1 MVAKKP
7 EQVAKALGLR
17 PDFVWG
23 VSTSAFQVEGAVKG
37 DGRGPSIWDTRCRLA
52 GGVWNGANADI
63 ACDHY
68 HRWPEDV
75 ALMKQIGVGAY
86 RFSLAWPRL
95 LPKGRGAVNQA
106 GLDFY
111 DRLIDGVLEA
121 GIEPWVCLYHWDLP
135 QGLDDLGGWTNRDCA
150 GWFADYAVLAAKR
163 YGDRVKNWATFN
175 EFSVFTMFGYAID
188 WAAPGVTDRS
198 AHMKAVHH
206 VNLAHGAGVDVLRD
220 HVAGANIGAIHNRQ
234 IVRPEGGLEEN
245 KAVAELLD
253 AHWNLVFADPQHLG
267 HYPAIVMGAM
277 EPNIKAGDMAAI
289 CRPTDW
295 IGLNHYGPIYAK
307 VDPSTTWGYGWGSP
321 PESANHPEV
330 GWPIFPEVFK
340 DELLE
345 LTRRYRMPIYV
356 TENGCGGGKGS
367 DTPDENGEVKDTHRI
382 AYFREYTKAM
392 RDAVAEGAD
401 LRGYFVWAL
410 LDNFE
415 WGSGYGPRFG
425 LLHVDFDTQK
435 RTLKNSGKWYG
446 GLIRGEHTG
455 E

>member
-23 VSTSAFQVEGAVKG
+23 VSTSAYQVEGAVKE
-37 DGRGPSIWDTRCRLA
+37 DGRGPSIWDTRCRLQ
-52 GGVWNGANADI
+52 GGVWNGATGEV

-75 ALMKQIGVGAY
+75 ALMKSIGVGAY

-95 LPKGRGAVNQA
+95 QPRGRGAVNQP

-111 DRLIDGVLEA
+111 DRLIDGLLEA

-135 QGLDDLGGWTNRDCA
+135 QALDDLGGWTNRDCA
-150 GWFADYAVLAAKR
+150 GWFADYAVVAAKR
-163 YGDRVKNWATFN
+163 YGDRVKHWATFN

-198 AHMKAVHH
+198 AHMKAIHH
-206 VNLAHGAGVDVLRD
+206 VNLAHGLGVDVLRD
-220 HVAGANIGAIHNRQ
+220 HVAGASIGAIHNRQ

-245 KAVAELLD
+245 RAAAELLS

-267 HYPAIVMGAM
+267 HYPAIVINDM
-277 EPNIKAGDMAAI
+277 EPHVRAGDMARI

-307 VDPSTTWGYGWGSP
+307 VDSTTTWGYGWGAP

-345 LTRRYRMPIYV
+345 LTRRYKMPIYV

-367 DTPDENGEVKDTHRI
+367 DEPDGAGEVKDTHRI
-382 AYFREYTKAM
+382 AYFREYIKAM
-392 RDAVAEGAD
+392 RDAAAEGSD
-401 LRGYFVWAL
+401 IRGYFVWSL

-425 LLHVDFDTQK
+425 LLHVDFETQK
-435 RTLKNSGKWYG
+435 RSLKNSGKWYRD
-446 GLIRGEHTG
+446 LIQGKHKGE
-455 E
+455 

>member
-1 MVAKKP
+1 MAAKKNKKS
-7 EQVAKALGLR
+7 ADSGLR
-17 PDFVWG
+17 PDFIWG
-23 VSTSAFQVEGAVKG
+23 VSTSAFQVEGATKE
-37 DGRGPSIWDTRCRLA
+37 DGRGPSIWDTRCRLQ
-52 GGVWNGANADI
+52 GGVWTGANADV

-75 ALMKQIGVGAY
+75 ALLKDLGVDAY

-95 LPKGRGAVNQA
+95 LPKGKGQVNQK

-111 DRLIDGVLEA
+111 DRLIDAVLEA
-121 GIEPWVCLYHWDLP
+121 GIQPWVRLYHWDLP
-135 QGLDDLGGWTNRDCA
+135 QALDDQGGWTNRDCA

-163 YGDRVKNWATFN
+163 YGDRVKHFATFN

-188 WAAPGVTDRS
+188 WAAPGVTDRA
-198 AHMKAVHH
+198 AHMKAIHH

-220 HVAGANIGAIHNRQ
+220 HVPGVSIGAIHNRQ
-234 IVRPEGGLEEN
+234 IVRPEGGLEKN
-245 KAVAELLD
+245 RAAAELLD
-253 AHWNLVFADPQHLG
+253 AHWNGVFCDPQHLG
-267 HYPAIVMGAM
+267 HYPEIMARDI
-277 EPNIKAGDMAAI
+277 EPYVLAGDMVRI

-295 IGLNHYGPIYAK
+295 MGLNHYGPIYAK
-307 VDPSTTWGYGWGSP
+307 ADPATTWGYGWGNP

-340 DELLE
+340 DELLT
-345 LTRRYRMPIYV
+345 LTRRYNLPIYV
-356 TENGCGGGKGS
+356 TENGCGGGAGS
-367 DTPDENGEVKDTHRI
+367 DTPDENGEVKDTHRL
-382 AYFREYTKAM
+382 AYFREYHQAM

-425 LLHVDFDTQK
+425 LVHVDFETQK
-435 RTLKNSGKWYG
+435 RTIKNSGKWYRD
-446 GLIRGEHTG
+446 LIKAEHRRR
-455 E
+455 